1 MMNRSEPGFLKS
13 TLFSKTMFKQQTM
26 IRHFS
31 PLKFHDVSEAEQTAD
46 SQAQRPKMSI
56 ISQRM
61 SSGRKNQFS

>member
-1 MMNRSEPGFLKS
+1 
-13 TLFSKTMFKQQTM
+13 MFKQQTM
-26 IRHFS
+26 IQHFS